1 MRRFRAVGRVAA
13 GAWSTAL
20 AFTAE
25 RADGAVRA
33 GTRPAPAARRAE
45 PSSSG
50 RSYFYD
56 EWDGP
61 GQRYLPDWCRVHE
74 RRLRGDD
81 LRFLH
86 DLRRRHIALAARV
99 RHFFAAIRPESRQRL
114 HGAFDGEEIDID
126 RVIDEAVERRAGR
139 LADGRVFTAQQRAR
153 RDVCAAFLVDM
164 SGSTGF
170 VLPPPAGSLPPAP
183 PDDDED
189 VYLYAARPAAPTH
202 LQPPRRRV
210 IDVAKDA
217 LGLMGDALHRL
228 GDRHAVFG
236 FSGDGRHQVDFLV
249 AKAFDDPWS
258 ARAAAALA
266 AMQPMNATRTGAAI
280 RHAVMR
286 LAREPART
294 RVLIVVSD
302 GYPQDSDYGP
312 DARDP
317 AYGIQDTARALRE
330 AEQAGIAT
338 FCIAIDPAGNDYL
351 RTMCRDDRY
360 LVIDDVSAL
369 PEQLGKVYRALTTR

>member
-1 MRRFRAVGRVAA
+1 TTV
-13 GAWSTAL
+13 
-20 AFTAE
+20 
-25 RADGAVRA
+25 
-33 GTRPAPAARRAE
+33 
-45 PSSSG
+45 

-61 GQRYLPDWCRVHE
+61 HQRYLPDWCRVQE

-81 LRFLH
+81 LHFLH
-86 DLRRRHIALAARV
+86 ALRQRHAALASRV
-99 RHFFAAIRPESRQRL
+99 RHSFAAIRPESRQRL
-114 HGAFDGEEIDID
+114 HGAFDGEEVDID
-126 RVIDEAVERRAGR
+126 RVIEEAVARGAGQA
-139 LADGRVFTAQQRAR
+139 ADGRVFTTQQRAR

-170 VLPPPAGSLPPAP
+170 VLPPPAGAAPPAM
-183 PDDDED
+183 PDDEDD
-189 VYLYAARPAAPTH
+189 VYLYAARPAAPVHT
-202 LQPPRRRV
+202 QAPRRRV

-249 AKAFDDPWS
+249 AKAFDDAWS
-258 ARAAAALA
+258 ARTAAALA
-266 AMQPMNATRTGAAI
+266 AMQPMNATRTGAAV
-280 RHAVMR
+280 RHAVTR

-312 DARDP
+312 DARDA

-330 AEQAGIAT
+330 AEEAGIAT
-338 FCIAIDPAGNDYL
+338 FCIAIDPAGHDYL
-351 RTMCRDDRY
+351 RTMCREDRY
-360 LVIDDVSAL
+360 LVIDDVEAL